1 MQHRSN
7 WTPVIVPNG
16 HGAESR
22 EAGLGK
28 PAHSK
33 GAPTGDEDRLVDFR
47 FAIGTVLALGLPAL
61 IGGGLY
67 LAATALLR
75 SG

>member
-7 WTPVIVPNG
+7 WTPIIVPNG
-16 HGAESR
+16 HGAAQ
-22 EAGLGK
+22 AGLGK